1 MNYNIKLKKL
11 GNHWYVD
18 LIHQDPSQI
27 TLNERIE
34 RFLNFI
40 DKEKTGEL
48 SVVLQENYSLV
59 YSNSLFINE
68 DDLLRYFTT
77 SDDLEMR
84 FLVGDREF
92 QISSDL
98 YYLIEEQYN
107 PNFHKYLYSLEI
119 CNWTI

>member
-119 CNWTI
+119 CN